1 MKAQPKPK
9 NLTLDDCDAERA
21 KMLCEEIGKV
31 RCWLTG
37 FAAARAQPGGLNLGV
52 PGEDSLR
59 QMQIIL
65 KASIAKAEG

>member
-1 MKAQPKPK
+1 MAAKGLM
-9 NLTLDDCDAERA
+9 LTDCDAARA
-21 KMLCEEIGKV
+21 EMLADEMGKV

-37 FAAARAQPGGLNLGV
+37 FAAARQQLGVLPVGV

-65 KASIAKAEG
+65 KTSVAASRRRKS